1 MWWTKENL
9 ELKILKSID
18 YPSIGERNQYNIAII
33 DDQVFPLYDSLR
45 KHGFTITKFNDIQDI
60 NELKSFEIIICDIR
74 GVGQFFQSRYEGAH
88 IVKEIHRKFPNKYL
102 IVFSGSTFNVE
113 YNKFFSLSD
122 KTVKKGTDLSE
133 WVVILDN
140 AIKELIN
147 PYKQWEKTRLFLQEN
162 EIDSKLLLKFEQA
175 YIKSILK
182 KNAKYFNNAINGNRK
197 VMSNE
202 YVSFSLNSLSSFVTS
217 VASNLLMMN

>member
-1 MWWTKENL
+1 MWWTKENFDI
-9 ELKILKSID
+9 KILKSID
-18 YPSIGERNQYNIAII
+18 YPSLGERKQYNIAII
-33 DDQVFPLYDSLR
+33 DDQVFPLHDSLR
-45 KHGFTITKFNDIQDI
+45 KHGFTLTKFTDIQDI

-74 GVGQFFQSRYEGAH
+74 GVGQSFQSKYEGAH

-113 YNKFFSLSD
+113 YNKFFNLSD

-175 YIKSILK
+175 YIKSIIK
-182 KNAKYFNNAINGNRK
+182 KNAKYFNNAINGNRS

-202 YVSFSLNSLSSFVTS
+202 YISFSLNSLSSFVTS
-217 VASNLLMMN
+217 VVSNLLMMN